1 MPELKGSCRC
11 GKVQFSTSADPIFA
25 GICHCTKCQQATG
38 TAFATVVAI
47 PTPALTV
54 TGNTT
59 QFDDVGDTGNATHR
73 RFCPVCGTS
82 VAMTADIMQGVTM
95 VPFGTL
101 KDQSAVTPN
110 MQIYCDSAQPWAKI
124 PDMQGFGKMPPPPG

>member
-1 MPELKGSCRC
+1 M
-11 GKVQFSTSADPIFA
+11 
-25 GICHCTKCQQATG
+25 
-38 TAFATVVAI
+38 
-47 PTPALTV
+47 

-73 RFCPVCGTS
+73 NFCPICGTS
-82 VAMTADIMQGVTM
+82 VTMTADVMQGVTM

-101 KDQSAVTPN
+101 ADHSALSPN
-110 MQIYCDSAQPWAKI
+110 MQIYCDSALPWAKI